1 MKFNKLNQLF
11 LLAGL
16 SLCLTNAANA
26 QSNETLLLRSPAV
39 SANNL
44 AFVYGGDIWISDLNG
59 SNARRLTI
67 NPAVEQAPV
76 FSPNGKFI
84 AFTGNYDGNSDI
96 YIIPIEGGAPKR
108 VTYHPGTDLV
118 RGWLNNDELY
128 FTAVRDYNYTLT
140 SRMYRIKADGTQEK
154 ALPMPEAVQGSPSA
168 DQRYWAYIKNTDPS
182 DRSNVAF
189 KRYRGGGMPSI
200 WIFDTNTNDIE
211 IIPGNTSNNVKP
223 QFVGNKVYYLSDKDL
238 TLNLYSY
245 DVKTKKV
252 DQLTKFKDFD
262 IKSLVAGNGKLAF
275 EQGGKIHVFDPSTNK
290 ETAISISIQ
299 ADAPYKRVNYKELAS
314 DIRGYDISPKGVR
327 ALFESRG
334 EIFTVPKE
342 KGDARNI
349 SNSPGSYE
357 KYPAWSPDGKYISY
371 LSDKNGK
378 YQLVLQNQVTKAEP
392 EYLDLGNTH
401 FYFSPTWSPDS
412 KKLFY
417 SDSHLNLY
425 YIDINTKKPVLVKQ
439 DNLGSHT
446 NRTYNQLQ
454 PSWSP
459 DSKWIS
465 YVATLESGVSAIYLY
480 NLEKATHAQV
490 TDGMSNT
497 NNPSFSKDG
506 KYLFFT
512 ASTDVGLAGSGL
524 HMSAY
529 QRPVNF
535 NTYALILAKKTPSLY
550 KTESDEET
558 VKPEELATPKK
569 EEPNLPTGRE
579 GKDDKKA
586 SDKKEAD
593 VKPKTPEVKSI
604 VVDLDD
610 LNNRIIAL
618 PMANG
623 ISYLDGSVEGQLLYL
638 KNGELNTID
647 LNKMESKSLITGING
662 FGISADGKSMIYTS
676 RGGYYIVPAA
686 QKPATPE
693 TGKIKLDGIKVLVDP
708 AAEWKQMF
716 NEVWQMEKEYFY
728 VENMHGADW
737 PAIKAKYEKFLPHV
751 NHRSDLTY
759 LFNEM
764 MGEMVVGHN
773 YIYPGDEPTA
783 TIVAAGL
790 LGADY
795 EVENGFY
802 KIKKIYNRLDW
813 NPSFKAPLAE
823 PGLNINEGDFIVA
836 VNGVPVNSTTSI
848 FSLFD
853 FTVGKQVAIKINS
866 KPSLAGARE
875 VVVVPISIGAEME
888 LRKMEWVERNR
899 KKVDAMSNGQIAY
912 VYMPNTGQD
921 GFTYFNRYYFSQMD
935 KKALLLDER
944 NNGGGSVA
952 DYVIDLLSR
961 DLISYWAIRDGKSF
975 TTPGNGIFGPKAMLI
990 NENAGSGGDMMPYM
1004 FKEKGLGKLI
1014 GRTTMGILVGISGYP
1029 RLLDGGSITSP
1040 NFGIYDTKGK
1050 WIIENEGVAP
1060 DIFVEQTPKDLIEGR
1075 DPQLERTVKLLQ
1087 EEMKTFKYPNVAK
1100 PKDPIRGH

>member
-1 MKFNKLNQLF
+1 MKINKLNRLF

-16 SLCLTNAANA
+16 SVCFTNVANA
-26 QSNETLLLRSPAV
+26 QNNETLLLRSPAI
-39 SANNL
+39 SSNNL

-59 SNARRLTI
+59 SNPRRLTV

-84 AFTGNYDGNSDI
+84 AFTGNYDGNNDI
-96 YIIPIEGGAPKR
+96 YIIPVEGGAPKR
-108 VTYHPGTDLV
+108 VTYHPNGDLV
-118 RGWLNNDELY
+118 KGWLSNDELY
-128 FTAVRDYNYTLT
+128 FTSTREYNYALT
-140 SRMYRIKADGTQEK
+140 SRMHRIKVDGTDEK
-154 ALPMPEAVQGSPSA
+154 PLPMPEAVQGSPSA
-168 DQRYWAYIKNTDPS
+168 DQRYWAYTKNTDPS

-189 KRYRGGGMPSI
+189 KRYRGGGMPNV
-200 WIFDTNTNDIE
+200 WIFDTNTKEIE
-211 IIPGNTSNNVKP
+211 IIPGSNSNNVKP
-223 QFVGNKVYYLSDKDL
+223 QWIGNKVYFLSDKDL

-245 DVKTKKV
+245 DVKSKKV
-252 DQLTKFKDFD
+252 DKLTSFKDFD
-262 IKSLVAGNGKLAF
+262 IKSLLAGNGKLAF
-275 EQGGKIHVFDPSTNK
+275 EQGGKIHIFDPAINK
-290 ETAISISIQ
+290 ENTVSISIQ
-299 ADAPYKRVNYKELAS
+299 ADAPYKRVNYKDLAN
-314 DIRGYDISPKGVR
+314 DVRNFDISPKGVR

-378 YQLVLQNQVTKAEP
+378 YQLVLQNQVTKGEP
-392 EYLDLGNTH
+392 EYIDLGSTH

-417 SDSHLNLY
+417 SDAHLNLY
-425 YIDINTKKPVLVKQ
+425 YIDINTKKPILVKQ

-454 PSWSP
+454 PSWSL

-465 YVATLESGVSAIYLY
+465 YVATLQSGVSAIYIY

-497 NNPSFSKDG
+497 ANPSFSKDG
-506 KYLFFT
+506 KYLFFM
-512 ASTDVGLAGSGL
+512 ASTDIGLAGSGL

-529 QRPVNF
+529 QRPVSF
-535 NTYALILAKKTPSLY
+535 NAYALILAKKTPSLY

-558 VKPEELATPKK
+558 VKAEEPATPKK
-569 EEPNLPTGRE
+569 EEPK
-579 GKDDKKA
+579 KDDKKPA
-586 SDKKEAD
+586 DKKEAD
-593 VKPKTPEVKSI
+593 AKPKAPENKAI
-604 VVDLDD
+604 VIDLDD
-610 LNNRIIAL
+610 LSNRIIAL
-618 PMANG
+618 PLLNG
-623 ISYLDGSVEGQLLYL
+623 LAVLDGAVEGQLLYL
-638 KNGELNTID
+638 KNGEMSSLD
-647 LNKMESKSLITGING
+647 LNKMETKSLVTGIGG

-676 RGGYYIVPAA
+676 KGSYYIVPAA

-693 TGKIKLDGIKVLVDP
+693 TGKVKLDGIKVLVDP

-716 NEVWQMEKEYFY
+716 NEVWEMEKEYFY

-737 PAIKAKYEKFLPHV
+737 PAVKAKYEKFLPYV

-773 YIYPGDEPTA
+773 YINPGDEPTA
-783 TIVAAGL
+783 TAIAVGM

-795 EVENGFY
+795 EIENGYY
-802 KIKKIYNRLDW
+802 KIKKILNRLDW

-823 PGLNINEGDFIVA
+823 PGLNINEGDYIVA
-836 VNGVPVNSTTSI
+836 VNGIPVTSKTSI
-848 FSLFD
+848 YSLFD
-853 FTVGKQVAIKINS
+853 YTVGKQVAIKVNT
-866 KPSLAGARE
+866 KPSLVGARE
-875 VVVVPISIGAEME
+875 VVVLPISIGSEME

-899 KKVDAMSNGQIAY
+899 KKVDQMSNGQIAY

-935 KKALLLDER
+935 KKALLMDER

-961 DLISYWAIRDGKSF
+961 DLVSYWAIRDGKSF

-1004 FKEKGLGKLI
+1004 FKNKGLGKLV

-1029 RLLDGGSITSP
+1029 KLLDGGSITSP
-1040 NFGIYDTKGK
+1040 NFGIYDTNGK

-1060 DIFVEQTPKDLIEGR
+1060 DIFVEQTPKDLLEGK

-1087 EEMKTFKYPNVAK
+1087 EEMKTFKYPNVVR